1 MRAWLRRVSDSER
14 RGRRWRS
21 GDGEYDEEEEV
32 EGEEERKAEEVLK
45 APWPEMAVYSVSVKG
60 L

>member
-1 MRAWLRRVSDSER
+1 MRAWLRRVSGSER
-14 RGRRWRS
+14 RGRRCRS
-21 GDGEYDEEEEV
+21 GDGEYDE
-32 EGEEERKAEEVLK
+32 EEERKAEEVLK